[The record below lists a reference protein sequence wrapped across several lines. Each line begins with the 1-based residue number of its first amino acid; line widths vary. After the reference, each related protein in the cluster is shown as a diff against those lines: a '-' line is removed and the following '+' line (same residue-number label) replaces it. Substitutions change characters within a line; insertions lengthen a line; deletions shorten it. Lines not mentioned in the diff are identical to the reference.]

1 MPGVRKGIPV
11 YLERSGNVSE
21 KVNNEQRHETRGKGA
36 VRESRGRVVQAGES
50 VSTKALVVMSISEE
64 MKGGRDATLPGGA
77 YLGEWHERRSERR
90 AGAVLYGEEFEF
102 YSKLEKNH
110 WKISPTE

>member
-36 VRESRGRVVQAGES
+36 VRESRGRVVQAEGIAR
-50 VSTKALVVMSISEE
+50 TKGSLAPL
-64 MKGGRDATLPGGA
+64 D
-77 YLGEWHERRSERR
+77 
-90 AGAVLYGEEFEF
+90 
-102 YSKLEKNH
+102 
-110 WKISPTE
+110 